1 MASSSWTKVMSP
13 VAYFPKKRKRKRP
26 VMSPSAPLMT
36 VEDYFTK
43 TPETVTP
50 MELIHGRLRVA
61 ESPTVRHQSAV
72 FQLSLALHA
81 HVTERKLG
89 RVWVSPLDVVLS
101 RVDNLIVQPDL
112 FFISNERAGIVR
124 ERVWGPPD
132 LVIEVLSPHPRIGQ
146 TAERV
151 RWFAE
156 YNVRECWLVHQD
168 DRTITVLQFADDRI
182 AERRTLARDA
192 AIVSGVL
199 PEFTA
204 RLEDVLLDWK

>member
-1 MASSSWTKVMSP
+1 MSP
-13 VAYFPKKRKRKRP
+13 AQ
-26 VMSPSAPLMT
+26 PLMT

-43 TPETVTP
+43 TPETVKP

-101 RVDNLIVQPDL
+101 DRDHLIVQPDL
-112 FFISNERAGIVR
+112 FFISNDREYIVQR
-124 ERVWGPPD
+124 DRIWGAPD
-132 LVIEVLSPHPRIGQ
+132 LVIEVLSPNPRIGK

-168 DRTITVLQFADDRI
+168 DRTLTVLQFADGRI
-182 AERRTLARDA
+182 AGQKMFARDA
-192 AIVSGVL
+192 PVVAGVL
-199 PEFTA
+199 PDLSL
-204 RLEDVLLDWK
+204 RLDDVLLDWK